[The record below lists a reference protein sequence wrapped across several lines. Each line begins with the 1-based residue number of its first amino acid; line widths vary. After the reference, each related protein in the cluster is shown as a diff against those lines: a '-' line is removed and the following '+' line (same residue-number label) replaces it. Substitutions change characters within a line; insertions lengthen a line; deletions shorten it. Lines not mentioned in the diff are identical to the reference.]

1 MIDKLL
7 ASPAALVAFVLIV
20 SATIGLVV
28 FRRPSV
34 RANRGLWTTLALGI
48 ALMVYAA
55 FHPEPAA
62 PPKEPLT
69 GDISVPAYNS
79 AGTPFQN
86 YMQFPVTMEFVA
98 EGRWS
103 TTDQPGSI
111 TDANG
116 SGAIA
121 DERYILPG
129 APAGGLIMRRI
140 AGGAFEFVG
149 GKKTIE
155 LGPQEQILFL
165 INDFKTDKAF
175 ADNTGMLKLNWSC
188 FNCIP

>member
-7 ASPAALVAFVLIV
+7 ASPSALIAFVLIV
-20 SATIGLVV
+20 SAAIGFVV

-34 RANRGLWTTLALGI
+34 RMNRGLWATFALGI
-48 ALMVYAA
+48 MLMVYAA
-55 FHPEPAA
+55 LRPEPPA
-62 PPKEPLT
+62 PPKELLT

-79 AGTPFQN
+79 IGTPFQN
-86 YMQFPVTMEFVA
+86 YMKFPVTMEFAA

-103 TTDQPGSI
+103 TTDQPDSI

-116 SGAIA
+116 GGETA

-129 APAGGLIMRRI
+129 APVGGLVMQRL
-140 AGGAFEFVG
+140 AGGALEFVG
-149 GKKTIE
+149 VKSTIE
-155 LGPQEQILFL
+155 LGPQEQVMFL
-165 INDFKTDKAF
+165 INDFRTDKAY
-175 ADNTGMLKLNWSC
+175 ADNTGMLKLNWTC